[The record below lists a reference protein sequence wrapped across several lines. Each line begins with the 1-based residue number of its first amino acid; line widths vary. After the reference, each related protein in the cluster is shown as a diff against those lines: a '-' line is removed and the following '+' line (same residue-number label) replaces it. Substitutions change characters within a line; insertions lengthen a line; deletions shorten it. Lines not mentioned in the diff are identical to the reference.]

1 MHRLAFH
8 LSLRLRIGDAST
20 DGKKMIDKLD
30 AALRFNREALNLRAE
45 RQEVLAANIAHADT
59 PNYKARDFD
68 FGSRLSEAV
77 ERGRASAQSVSL
89 ATTSSRHLAGQA
101 QAMSDKDLLYRVP
114 NQSSLDGNTVAM
126 DVERIAFADNALRY
140 ESNLTV
146 INSKIKSLLS
156 AIQQ

>member
-1 MHRLAFH
+1 
-8 LSLRLRIGDAST
+8 
-20 DGKKMIDKLD
+20 MIDKLD

-68 FGSRLSEAV
+68 FSSRLNEAV
-77 ERGRASAQSVSL
+77 ERGRSSQSVSL

-101 QAMSDKDLLYRVP
+101 QAASDKDLLYRTP
-114 NQSSLDGNTVAM
+114 HQSSIDGNTVEM

-146 INSKIKSLLS
+146 INAKIKSLLS
-156 AIQQ
+156 AAQQ

>member
-1 MHRLAFH
+1 
-8 LSLRLRIGDAST
+8 
-20 DGKKMIDKLD
+20 MIDKLD

-68 FGSRLSEAV
+68 FSSRLNEAV
-77 ERGRASAQSVSL
+77 GRASQSVSL

-101 QAMSDKDLLYRVP
+101 QAASDKDLLYRTP
-114 NQSSLDGNTVAM
+114 HQSSIDGNTVEM

-140 ESNLTV
+140 ESNLTI
-146 INSKIKSLLS
+146 INAKIKSLLS
-156 AIQQ
+156 AVQQ

>member
-1 MHRLAFH
+1 
-8 LSLRLRIGDAST
+8 
-20 DGKKMIDKLD
+20 MIDKLD

-68 FGSRLSEAV
+68 FSARLSEAV
-77 ERGRASAQSVSL
+77 ERGRASSQSVSL

-101 QAMSDKDLLYRVP
+101 GSQAVSDKDLLYRMP
-114 NQSSLDGNTVAM
+114 NQSSLDGNTVEM

-146 INSKIKSLLS
+146 INSKIKSMLS

>member
-1 MHRLAFH
+1 
-8 LSLRLRIGDAST
+8 
-20 DGKKMIDKLD
+20 MIDKLD

-68 FGSRLSEAV
+68 FSARLSDAV
-77 ERGRASAQSVSL
+77 ERGRASQSVSL

-101 QAMSDKDLLYRVP
+101 QAVSDKDLLYRVP
-114 NQSSLDGNTVAM
+114 NQSSLDGNTVEM
-126 DVERIAFADNALRY
+126 DAERIAFADNALRY

-146 INSKIKSLLS
+146 INSKIKSMLS
-156 AIQQ
+156 ALQQ